1 MPLKISEKMT
11 TDSLIKIDYPS
22 AQWKEYR
29 LIDCG
34 NKCKLEQF
42 GQYILIRPEPQ
53 AIWQPKLEM
62 KDWYRMAHAEFVR
75 KPDFRQN
82 PAKENELEGGWKILK
97 KMPEIW
103 TMQYVS
109 SSVSLKINLRM
120 TGFGHIG
127 IFPEQ
132 SSNWE
137 FLLQHVQKGQK
148 VLNLF
153 AYTGIASLAAAKAGA
168 LVTHIDSVKNVVNW
182 GRENAESNHLDNIR
196 WIVEDAFKFVQRE
209 QSRGNQYDCIV
220 LDPPAYGRGPKGE
233 KWILEEKLAELLQMV
248 KTILKPD
255 GKLIINL
262 YSLGYSPLLCYN
274 LLLSLFPKNKIET
287 GDLCIKSEH
296 GHYLPLSVFGRL
308 G

>member
-1 MPLKISEKMT
+1 MNTEPI
-11 TDSLIKIDYPS
+11 IKLDYPPS
-22 AQWKEYR
+22 NWKEYR

-53 AIWQPKLEM
+53 AIWQPKLDLKE
-62 KDWYRMAHAEFVR
+62 WYKLAHAEFVR
-75 KPDFRQN
+75 RPDFRQN
-82 PAKENELEGGWKILK
+82 QNKENEIEGGWKFLK
-97 KMPEIW
+97 KMPENW
-103 TMQYVS
+103 TINYTADLVL
-109 SSVSLKINLRM
+109 LKINLRM

-137 FLLQHVQKGQK
+137 FLLQNIKKDQK

-153 AYTGIASLAAAKAGA
+153 AYTGVASLAAAKAGA
-168 LVTHIDSVKNVVNW
+168 IVTHIDSVKNVVNW
-182 GRENAESNHLDNIR
+182 ARENAELNNLSNIR
-196 WIVEDAFKFVQRE
+196 WIVEDAFKFTSRE
-209 QSRGNQYDCIV
+209 VSRGNLYDCII

-233 KWILEEKLAELLQMV
+233 KWILEEKLDELMQMV
-248 KTILKPD
+248 KSILKPD
-255 GKLIINL
+255 GKMIINL

-274 LLLSLFPKNKIET
+274 LLFSYFPKRKIHS
-287 GDLCIKSEH
+287 GDLCIKSEN
-296 GHYLPLSVFGRL
+296 GHILPLSVYGRL